1 MSARWELG
9 AVNKRDKSLP
19 LGSYVR
25 DAVRKEARE
34 TAHSHDRAEAV
45 STEVGARKL
54 LLRYSVTKLCHARA
68 NDGDQEDERQKGMML
83 EDRGWGLPYRVCEKM
98 PRVGLDSGLEK
109 PLGLKKQVHLHGR

>member
-1 MSARWELG
+1 MSVRWELG
-9 AVNKRDKSLP
+9 AVNKRYKSLP

-54 LLRYSVTKLCHARA
+54 LLRYSVTKAFSYVTPEQMTETKRTR
-68 NDGDQEDERQKGMML
+68 DRKG
-83 EDRGWGLPYRVCEKM
+83 
-98 PRVGLDSGLEK
+98 
-109 PLGLKKQVHLHGR
+109 